1 MLEFKGLDRT
11 VTQFREWALADLKS
25 PTTKGM
31 IAEYLVRCA
40 IGLDSAPAL
49 DWDHIDI
56 RTESGSIEVKS
67 ASALSSGP
75 TPQPAKPKF
84 GIAIKNSWDAAAN
97 NWAPHDPTRRHAD
110 IYVFCLHNELDP
122 QQAHPLD
129 TAQWQFWVV
138 TSAMINKECGHNAK
152 TVSVGPLKKM
162 TQAVSFQSLKNSVMS
177 ALKDAASLKTEI

>member
-49 DWDHIDI
+49 DWDYIDI

-67 ASALSSGP
+67 ASALSNGP
-75 TPQPAKPKF
+75 IPQPIDRSF
-84 GIAIKNSWDAAAN
+84 GIAIKKRWDAAAN
-97 NWAPHDPTRRHAD
+97 NWAPHDLTRRHAD

-129 TAQWQFWVV
+129 TAQWQFWVI
-138 TSAMINKECGHNAK
+138 TSAMIDKKCGLNAK
-152 TVSVGPLKKM
+152 TVGVGRLKKM
-162 TQAVSFQSLKNSVMS
+162 AQAVFFQSLKNSVVS
-177 ALKDAASLKTEI
+177 ALKDAASLKPEI